1 MSDKTIRDVVCYH
14 CDGNGNYKRWQGT
27 GNREFVE
34 LVFCHTC
41 FGHGKITSK
50 DNSSASLS
58 SKTSRFRERRV
69 TW

>member
-1 MSDKTIRDVVCYH
+1 MSDIRDVVCYH
-14 CDGNGNYKRWQGT
+14 CDGNGNYKRKQGK
-27 GNREFVE
+27 GKREFTE
-34 LVFCHTC
+34 LVFCHVC

-50 DNSSASLS
+50 DHRSASLS